1 MRILAI
7 LTLATAAIAFT
18 ACEDANPTS
27 PETPGGPN
35 QPGGRSTLC
44 PTNRGTMSAEING
57 EKWTSTCVQAAGWV
71 AGTLSIVATNG
82 TEVIT
87 LGVNATVPGT
97 ADALRGASGTIT
109 RPATGATWMSGPGGA
124 ITITLTRIE
133 LGGAA
138 GTFSFSAAAVA
149 GTVATGTR
157 NVTNGTF
164 SVIF

>member
-27 PETPGGPN
+27 PPVLGTGGAGTGSTPSETPGAPN
-35 QPGGRSTLC
+35 GPGGRSPLC
-44 PTNRGTMSAEING
+44 PTNRGTMSADING

-71 AGTLSIVATNG
+71 AGALSIVATNG

-97 ADALRGASGTIT
+97 A
-109 RPATGATWMSGPGGA
+109 
-124 ITITLTRIE
+124 
-133 LGGAA
+133 
-138 GTFSFSAAAVA
+138 
-149 GTVATGTR
+149 
-157 NVTNGTF
+157 
-164 SVIF
+164 